1 LIQLRSKSLIA
12 PPSIE
17 GTKFPMLCSSSRKD
31 EKEECE
37 AMSGRILMT
46 TVAALALAIPAMA
59 QDKAEPLDTEATP
72 QTEQGLPQEG
82 APEGATEQAP
92 IMTEDAEGAT
102 EQAPAMTEDAEG
114 AAETPAMTEELP
126 ADAPADQEMAEETP
140 PADMEFL
147 QVQEEAQFLANYEV
161 IGADVVNTMDERV
174 GTIADLVMDEDQKL
188 VGVVLSVGGFL
199 GIGEKWVAVPVDQID
214 FPSAEQPARLLA
226 TVTEEQL
233 TNAPDFTTREAL
245 EAERAA
251 ADAALQQQAPAP
263 AVPAQ

>member
-1 LIQLRSKSLIA
+1 
-12 PPSIE
+12 
-17 GTKFPMLCSSSRKD
+17 
-31 EKEECE
+31 
-37 AMSGRILMT
+37 MSGRILMT

-59 QDKAEPLDTEATP
+59 QDKAEPLATEATP
-72 QTEQGLPQEG
+72 QTEQTEQGLQQEG

-92 IMTEDAEGAT
+92 I
-102 EQAPAMTEDAEG
+102 MTEDAEG

-126 ADAPADQEMAEETP
+126 ADAPADQEMAATP

-147 QVQEEAQFLANYEV
+147 QVQEEAQFLADYEV
-161 IGADVVNTMDERV
+161 IGADVVNTMDEKV
-174 GTIADLVMDEDQKL
+174 GTIADLVMDQDQKL

-199 GIGEKWVAVPVDQID
+199 GIGTKWVAVPVDQID

-233 TNAPDFTTREAL
+233 TNAPDFTTRAAL
-245 EAERAA
+245 EAEQAA

-263 AVPAQ
+263 AMPVQ

>member
-1 LIQLRSKSLIA
+1 
-12 PPSIE
+12 
-17 GTKFPMLCSSSRKD
+17 
-31 EKEECE
+31 
-37 AMSGRILMT
+37 MSGRILMA

-59 QDKAEPLDTEATP
+59 QDEAVPSDTEQSATP
-72 QTEQGLPQEG
+72 ETEQTEPGLQQEG

-92 IMTEDAEGAT
+92 
-102 EQAPAMTEDAEG
+102 AMTEEAP
-114 AAETPAMTEELP
+114 AETDEAPTMTEELP
-126 ADAPADQEMAEETP
+126 AEEPAEDMAADEATP

-147 QVQEEAQFLANYEV
+147 QVQEEAQFLADYEV
-161 IGADVVNTMDERV
+161 IGADVHNNMDEKV
-174 GTIADLVMDEDQKL
+174 GTIADLVLDQDQKL

-199 GIGEKWVAVPVDQID
+199 GIGEKWVAVPVEQID

-245 EAERAA
+245 EAEQAA
-251 ADAALQQQAPAP
+251 SDAAMQQQAPAP

>member
-1 LIQLRSKSLIA
+1 
-12 PPSIE
+12 
-17 GTKFPMLCSSSRKD
+17 
-31 EKEECE
+31 
-37 AMSGRILMT
+37 MSGRILMT

-72 QTEQGLPQEG
+72 QTEQTEQGVQQES

-126 ADAPADQEMAEETP
+126 ADTPADQEVAETP

-147 QVQEEAQFLANYEV
+147 QVQEEAQFLADYEV
-161 IGADVVNTMDERV
+161 IGADVVNNMDEKV
-174 GTIADLVMDEDQKL
+174 GTIADLVMDQDQKL

-245 EAERAA
+245 EAEQAA

>member
-1 LIQLRSKSLIA
+1 
-12 PPSIE
+12 
-17 GTKFPMLCSSSRKD
+17 
-31 EKEECE
+31 
-37 AMSGRILMT
+37 MSGRILMA

-59 QDKAEPLDTEATP
+59 QDEAVPSDTEQSATP
-72 QTEQGLPQEG
+72 ETEQTEPGLQQEG

-92 IMTEDAEGAT
+92 
-102 EQAPAMTEDAEG
+102 AMTEEAP
-114 AAETPAMTEELP
+114 AETDEAPTMTEELP
-126 ADAPADQEMAEETP
+126 AEEPAEEMAADEATP

-147 QVQEEAQFLANYEV
+147 QVQEEAQFLADYEL
-161 IGADVVNTMDERV
+161 IGADVHNNMDEKV
-174 GTIADLVMDEDQKL
+174 GTIADLVMDQDQKL

-199 GIGEKWVAVPVDQID
+199 GIGEKWVAVPVEQID

-245 EAERAA
+245 EAEQAA
-251 ADAALQQQAPAP
+251 SDAAMQQQAPAP